1 MVWGGKIS
9 ARSLVLSKVR
19 APIVAAGLY
28 FVLSVLTIRLTSH
41 GPGVSPIWPANA
53 VLLAMMLLRPPEHW
67 WSIIVAGAIGSVAAN
82 CAVHGFSPSGILFG
96 GANLAEVL
104 IAAWAIHATAAR
116 DGLTGNVR
124 SMARFALWA
133 GIVAPASAAVIGA
146 TVFHFAFDK
155 GFLSSA
161 LTWFLADALGLMTFT
176 PAFYALFSGEF
187 SRFRRDRTTAQQVE
201 AWLLILLTAG
211 VAIGVFVAH
220 RPLLFFITMPTML
233 VAFRVGWIGVKV
245 ACVLVA
251 ITGCIT
257 TTAGV
262 GPLAGMTPDP
272 IPRVIY
278 LQIFLMAQLGIQW
291 PVAAALAA
299 RDRFMQQLAKS
310 ERSLRFLAAQS
321 SVLMLT
327 FDIGGICRKAVGAP
341 GLLPD
346 LDVDAMPGKT
356 MEELV
361 WTAGPVL
368 RNTHDMAMD
377 MAEGFH
383 STEFH
388 VEGDQG
394 GHWLEATFRALEDE
408 DGFCPGTV
416 MTLHDISVRKEQTIA
431 LTRTAHTDSLTGL
444 YNRAGFLKKLERT
457 LANLPTGTLALAVID
472 VDRFKLVNDNCG
484 HQTGDAV
491 LAEIARRIAG
501 QLRSTDFVGRM
512 GGDEFVVLLNTADWG
527 KAKDIC
533 ARLVHAVRSEP
544 VRLSSGQTISTA
556 ISCGLARHSYGL
568 SVDQFL
574 NEADMALYEA
584 KRGGRNQMVAA

>member
-1 MVWGGKIS
+1 M
-9 ARSLVLSKVR
+9 LSRFR
-19 APIVAAGLY
+19 APGVAGALY
-28 FVLSVLTIRLTSH
+28 FVLSVLTIKLTSH
-41 GPGVSPIWPANA
+41 GPGVSAIWPANA
-53 VLLAMMLLRPPEHW
+53 LLLAMILLRPPERW
-67 WSIIVAGAIGSVAAN
+67 WSIILAGAVGSVAAN
-82 CAVHGFSPSGILFG
+82 CAVHGFTPSGILFG

-104 IAAWAIHATAAR
+104 IAAWAIHSTASM
-116 DGLTGNVR
+116 DGLTGNLR
-124 SMARFALWA
+124 SLMRFSLWA
-133 GIVAPASAAVIGA
+133 GIVAPAAAALIGA
-146 TVFHFAFDK
+146 TVFHFAFHQ
-155 GFLSSA
+155 GFFSSA
-161 LTWFLADALGLMTFT
+161 LTWFFADALGLMTFT
-176 PAFYALFSGEF
+176 PLFHALFTGELG
-187 SRFRRDRTTAQQVE
+187 RFRRDRTPAQQLE
-201 AWLLILLTAG
+201 AWLLLALTVG

-233 VAFRVGWIGVKV
+233 VAFRVGWIGVKI
-245 ACVLVA
+245 ACVCVA
-251 ITGCIT
+251 VIGCVT
-257 TTAGV
+257 TTAGI

-278 LQIFLMAQLGIQW
+278 LQIFLMAQLAIQW
-291 PVAAALAA
+291 PVAATLAA

-346 LDVDAMPGKT
+346 LDVDAMPGMT
-356 MEELV
+356 IEQLA
-361 WTAGPVL
+361 WAAGPAL
-368 RNTHDMAMD
+368 RNAHDMAMD
-377 MAEGFH
+377 MADGFH

-388 VEGDQG
+388 VEDDQA

-444 YNRAGFLKKLERT
+444 FNRAGFLKKLERT
-457 LANLPTGTLALAVID
+457 LANMPAGTLSLAVID

-491 LAEIARRIAG
+491 LTEIARRIAG

-544 VRLSSGQTISTA
+544 VRLSSGQTINTA
-556 ISCGLARHSYGL
+556 ISCGLARHYPGFT
-568 SVDQFL
+568 VEQFL